1 MVLASNGKCVN
12 ELNCIA
18 SHPAPSGLILDNY
31 PTVNVEYATSNSNA
45 GLRCLQGEVDGCIT
59 TKAVVKT
66 YNLKELINYGAVP
79 MGFTDHIL
87 KER

>member
-1 MVLASNGKCVN
+1 MFGLSNFIITEFLLIFYSLVTNVLYS
-12 ELNCIA
+12 
-18 SHPAPSGLILDNY
+18 Y
-31 PTVNVEYATSNSNA
+31 TSNSNA

-79 MGFTDHIL
+79 MGFTVHIL